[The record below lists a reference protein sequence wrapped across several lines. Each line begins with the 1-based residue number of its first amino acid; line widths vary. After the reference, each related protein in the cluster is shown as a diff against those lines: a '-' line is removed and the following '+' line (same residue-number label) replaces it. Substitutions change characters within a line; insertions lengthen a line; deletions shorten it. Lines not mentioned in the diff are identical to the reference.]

1 MAYKRRG
8 EEVSVGSNIKF
19 LRMMKGLSQEELAE
33 RVNVTKS
40 MISQIERGTKNLTME
55 LSVELAR
62 ELGCDIRDFVK

>member
-1 MAYKRRG
+1 M
-8 EEVSVGSNIKF
+8 SVGSNIKF